1 MIVAIASGKGGT
13 GKTTVAVG
21 LALSLEGE
29 VRLLDCDVEA
39 PNCHIFLKPDIRHRE
54 NVGLPVPQVDAEKC
68 NRCGKCSELCQ
79 YNAIAVVKT
88 GALVFTELC
97 HGCGGCTQVCPEGA
111 ISEVSRPLG
120 VLEIGR
126 ADGVDFVHGRL
137 RVGEAMSPPLIRAV
151 KKHARNDGI
160 TIIDC
165 PPGTS
170 CPVITA
176 MKGCDYV
183 VLVTEPTPFGLHD
196 LTLAVETARRMRLP
210 FGVIIN
216 RADVGDDRVRRY
228 CSDERIPVLL
238 EIPDDRRIAEGY
250 SRGQAATETV
260 PALRA
265 AFERL
270 HADIE
275 KSL

>member
-1 MIVAIASGKGGT
+1 M
-13 GKTTVAVG
+13 
-21 LALSLEGE
+21 
-29 VRLLDCDVEA
+29 RLLDCDVEA

-228 CSDERIPVLL
+228 CSNERIPILL